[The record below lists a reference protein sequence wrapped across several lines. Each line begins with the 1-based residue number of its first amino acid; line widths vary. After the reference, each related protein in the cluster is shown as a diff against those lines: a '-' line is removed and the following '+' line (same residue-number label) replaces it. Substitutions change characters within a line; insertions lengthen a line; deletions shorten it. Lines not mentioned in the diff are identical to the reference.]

1 MCPTM
6 RFPPTPSSV
15 GTARQFIRKNLA
27 GLPDDT
33 VEAAVLM
40 TSELVTNA
48 VVHGRTRGE
57 VSVKVGEGSLRVAV
71 RDESKRL
78 PVEESQC
85 QLDEHSRGLVI
96 VSELSDRWGVVENL
110 VGKSV
115 WFTLGSDAV

>member
-1 MCPTM
+1 VCPTM
-6 RFPPTPSSV
+6 RFPPTPASV
-15 GTARQFIRKNLA
+15 STARQFIRRNLA

-57 VSVKVGEGSLRVAV
+57 VSVKVGQGSLRVAV

-85 QLDEHSRGLVI
+85 QSDEHSRGLVI